1 MNYLALSFVS
11 IICLS
16 CGFSA
21 WSCSFAGCHD
31 PRHANL
37 QSHDAI
43 WLRPDTPAC
52 TEHQQYIYTGG
63 TAEATTTAAT
73 ATTGTAGKRRYNTE
87 YWHFLPHPFPAL
99 RGEIKISSPQISCL
113 LHMFWENK
121 FNFSSISELYW
132 KFIIEKKQL
141 SLFFRPSWNVRADP
155 SAFPFPDSNR
165 LNHHSTARE
174 YPALQHPAD
183 PHDPYYTSHTSL
195 RELWNCTTA
204 TVCWKDGQSICLYHL
219 YPLLFEIASL
229 FTHRISGKL
238 LSLLLLN
245 TPIEKCM
252 QGPNCA
258 QDKFI

>member
-1 MNYLALSFVS
+1 M
-11 IICLS
+11 
-16 CGFSA
+16 
-21 WSCSFAGCHD
+21 CSFAGCHD

-113 LHMFWENK
+113 LHIFWENK

-132 KFIIEKKQL
+132 KFIIEKNNFLCSSGLPGTSGQTPQL
-141 SLFFRPSWNVRADP
+141 FHSQTVTGSTTTALPGNTPLYNTPLTPMTPITPATPASESSGIVPQLQYVEKMVRV
-155 SAFPFPDSNR
+155 SI
-165 LNHHSTARE
+165 
-174 YPALQHPAD
+174 
-183 PHDPYYTSHTSL
+183 YTTCILYFLKLLAYSHTGSVV
-195 RELWNCTTA
+195 NC
-204 TVCWKDGQSICLYHL
+204 
-219 YPLLFEIASL
+219 
-229 FTHRISGKL
+229 
-238 LSLLLLN
+238 
-245 TPIEKCM
+245 
-252 QGPNCA
+252 
-258 QDKFI
+258 